1 MLIKLYLSE
10 KKNDTGNIILVK
22 NFKWNL
28 SFLSEHKRKKIVK
41 RLKKLDSSN
50 FKQDYTDKNY
60 YRNYLY
66 VNELVNNEVLKSTK
80 DFLYLSINER
90 NYTDIYYVYSL
101 IRMRKKQLLMVNYV
115 VKLFNDSV
123 KEALKID
130 DVDDNLVFNGL
141 TMDTLN
147 ELENKLLSGS
157 DTLKNITNCLF
168 NRINNES

>member
-1 MLIKLYLSE
+1 
-10 KKNDTGNIILVK
+10 
-22 NFKWNL
+22 
-28 SFLSEHKRKKIVK
+28 
-41 RLKKLDSSN
+41 
-50 FKQDYTDKNY
+50 
-60 YRNYLY
+60 
-66 VNELVNNEVLKSTK
+66 
-80 DFLYLSINER
+80 
-90 NYTDIYYVYSL
+90 
-101 IRMRKKQLLMVNYV
+101 MVNYV

-157 DTLKNITNCLF
+157 DTLKNITDCLF